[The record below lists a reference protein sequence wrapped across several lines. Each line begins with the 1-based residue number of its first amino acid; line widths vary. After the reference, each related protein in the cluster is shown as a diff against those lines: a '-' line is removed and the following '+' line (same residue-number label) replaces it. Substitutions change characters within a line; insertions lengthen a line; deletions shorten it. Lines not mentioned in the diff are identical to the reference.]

1 MWRLR
6 RTDWYEPEWA
16 EALGG
21 LVQRT
26 EEQAQDLAAQAEQDG
41 EAEAKLSAQ
50 RYRLVLRAGLRPRP
64 AADSDAQKLWS
75 GPSSKSK
82 KMGLEESATVDVV
95 EERKVWAAGK
105 KELWLRLPGA
115 TPRWLKRSCPNGSWE
130 PMPRHNATE
139 LQTDFLVESG
149 LRLLIHSIDSDAAAS
164 AVLLESTLAV
174 RPTPFLLH
182 IAPPQ
187 HSSSHKYSRLGRLTP
202 PRSVRP
208 SNGAAAG
215 CGQFAARLQPL
226 SLFDSSNTTIE
237 RSLSAVMEWLTSN
250 AAKPEE
256 GDETGAESAAATA
269 LLALVQLT
277 VARGTLPSILNLARF
292 LSTHPHMAAIPG
304 VLDGLGALW
313 EPDGFE
319 PALAQSFV
327 PPPGSN
333 ADLLCVW
340 EELVFPSLSKE
351 APDSL
356 PELTD
361 ALLYAAPPQPLV
373 LCRQPLTG
381 DGRVGR
387 EGDSEAARDLA
398 REKLSAAA
406 FAPLRMP
413 TLEQLACSA
422 DAVAYAESVAE
433 VSRLD
438 AEMAAGQPTE
448 LGVMEFAL
456 RHAEILA
463 SRLR

>member
-182 IAPPQ
+182 FAPPQ
-187 HSSSHKYSRLGRLTP
+187 HSSPRKNSRLGRLTP

-226 SLFDSSNTTIE
+226 SLFDSSSTTIE

-269 LLALVQLT
+269 LRALVQLT
-277 VARGTLPSILNLARF
+277 VARGTLPSVLNLTRF

-340 EELVFPSLSKE
+340 EELVFPALSKE

-373 LCRQPLTG
+373 LCRQPLTD

-387 EGDSEAARDLA
+387 AGDSEAARDLA
-398 REKLSAAA
+398 REKLPAAA

-413 TLEQLACSA
+413 TLEQLACSP

-448 LGVMEFAL
+448 LGLMEFAL